1 MSRTTIPKEA
11 ELRNWAARELS
22 TEGSVSLDKMP
33 RLEAVTLGAQSEAHA
48 SLACRRDEQHR
59 YLVDIS
65 TDMTVVMQ
73 CQRCLMPCDVDLSAA
88 ATLCVLW
95 DDDAASELPASYDP
109 LISGDT
115 SNLHALVED
124 ELLLALPAVPMH
136 SREECRHSGNEFGN
150 GAEAEVPQRENPF
163 AALGDLLKA
172 DPVKADPVK
181 DSAEKN

>member
-1 MSRTTIPKEA
+1 MSQTTIPKEA

-22 TEGSVSLDKMP
+22 AKGSVGLEKMP
-33 RLEAVTLGAQSEAHA
+33 RLESVTLGAQSGANA

-73 CQRCLMPCDVDLSAA
+73 CQRCLKPCDVELSAA

-95 DDDAASELPASYDP
+95 DDDAASELPARYDP
-109 LISGDT
+109 LISGDVT
-115 SNLHALVED
+115 NLHALVED

-136 SREECRHSGNEFGN
+136 RREECQHGGNEFGN
-150 GAEAEVPQRENPF
+150 GADAEVPQRENPF
-163 AALGDLLKA
+163 AALGDLLKG
-172 DPVKADPVK
+172 DPE
-181 DSAEKN
+181 DSAEKD

>member
-1 MSRTTIPKEA
+1 MSQTTIPKEA

-22 TEGSVSLDKMP
+22 AKGSVGLEKMP
-33 RLEAVTLGAQSEAHA
+33 RLESVTLGAQSGANA

-73 CQRCLMPCDVDLSAA
+73 CQRCLKPCDVDLSAA

-95 DDDAASELPASYDP
+95 DDDAASELPARYDP
-109 LISGDT
+109 LISGDVT
-115 SNLHALVED
+115 NLHALVED

-136 SREECRHSGNEFGN
+136 RQEECQHGGNEFGN
-150 GAEAEVPQRENPF
+150 GADAEVPQRENPF
-163 AALGDLLKA
+163 AALGDLLKG
-172 DPVKADPVK
+172 DRE
-181 DSAEKN
+181 DSAEKD